1 MTVKFSNNAS
11 ALLDGAI
18 TNSAT
23 SITLDDVSEFPT
35 LSGTDYTYLTLSNA
49 AATTSEI
56 IKVTAINTSTKVL
69 TAVRAQDST
78 SASAFADGDICELR
92 ITSALLT
99 DISTEAAGDRG
110 VAMSI
115 ALGQELKMANTFK
128 LKTKAGIDA
137 SLVTVY
143 TVPSATTTVIIG
155 LTIANIKGAS
165 VTADVKIISDTS
177 DTETNADVYIVKD
190 IPLPAGSSVE
200 VMAGNK
206 IVLKATDAI
215 QVKGSVADA
224 VDATLSIMEIT
235 A

>member
-92 ITSALLT
+92 LTAGAIDAKLTESA
-99 DISTEAAGDRG
+99 DHDG
-110 VAMSI
+110 VPMAI
-115 ALGQELKMANTFK
+115 ALG
-128 LKTKAGIDA
+128 
-137 SLVTVY
+137 
-143 TVPSATTTVIIG
+143 
-155 LTIANIKGAS
+155 
-165 VTADVKIISDTS
+165 
-177 DTETNADVYIVKD
+177 
-190 IPLPAGSSVE
+190 
-200 VMAGNK
+200 
-206 IVLKATDAI
+206 
-215 QVKGSVADA
+215 
-224 VDATLSIMEIT
+224 
-235 A
+235 